1 MRCRTSARSR
11 PAHEMFEQKRSGI
24 LDKNAPTVEKLVAFC
39 FKALFLLVVC
49 CVSPRYTLRFCY
61 SLLLIRQ
68 KNIFWQCPR
77 HVCVCVREMTSGRKR
92 MATHTPSTGR
102 PSTLSSTS
110 PTLMRPLESAAP
122 PATTSSTTHKP
133 FSLWTKNSPMPAT
146 ALLAGSHAELQ
157 LRSHDDVSCCSRFC
171 FNFSKIFSCCCAV
184 ETPMCSRAAQKF
196 RNVSLLS

>member
-1 MRCRTSARSR
+1 MKC
-11 PAHEMFEQKRSGI
+11 
-24 LDKNAPTVEKLVAFC
+24 LNKNAQEYLTRMRQLLKDSWRFF
-39 FKALFLLVVC
+39 FKALFLLFVC
-49 CVSPRYTLRFCY
+49 CVSPRYTLRCY
-61 SLLLIRQ
+61 SLLLIHK
-68 KNIFWQCPR
+68 KNIFW
-77 HVCVCVREMTSGRKR
+77 HCVPYTCACEREMDVTSGRKR

-171 FNFSKIFSCCCAV
+171 FNFSNIFSCCCAV